1 MYTFFSC
8 PLPLPLPLAPHAPPA
23 TTAFAAW
30 VTTQKAFEI
39 LVYKSQPKRSCLFV
53 CARSGWGSCWGW
65 CWGRSRGWGCVIWF
79 QFSLCFYLS
88 LGLSAGLQCCVVAF
102 CSNLLSIPFRLWAGA
117 WQFNTQIVCVCAA
130 LFAKFIDLETICVCC
145 LSFLCLV
152 YDFLWHSCSRHNH
165 TQHYTH
171 SIFHKKSSHFE
182 YLP

>member
-1 MYTFFSC
+1 MRGCPAINRHKNKLQLPSMNKFHCNLLCIPFF
-8 PLPLPLPLAPHAPPA
+8 PLPLAPHVPPA

-53 CARSGWGSCWGW
+53 CARSGWDSCWSSSWGW
-65 CWGRSRGWGCVIWF
+65 VIWF

-117 WQFNTQIVCVCAA
+117 WQFNTQIVPVCVCVRCS
-130 LFAKFIDLETICVCC
+130 LQS
-145 LSFLCLV
+145 LS
-152 YDFLWHSCSRHNH
+152 
-165 TQHYTH
+165 
-171 SIFHKKSSHFE
+171 I
-182 YLP
+182 